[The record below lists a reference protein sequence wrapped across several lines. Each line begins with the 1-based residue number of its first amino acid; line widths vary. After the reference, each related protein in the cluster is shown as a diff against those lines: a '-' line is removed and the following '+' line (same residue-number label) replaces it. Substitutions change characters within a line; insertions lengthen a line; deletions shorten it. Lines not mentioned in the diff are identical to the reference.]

1 MKTIKFLTIAALALV
16 STSAF
21 SQKYAV
27 VETPSI
33 IQKMA
38 EKDSVPSKL
47 DEAQK
52 KIQAEYQ
59 AMVEEFN
66 KKAQEY
72 QSQASTLSKPMAQQK
87 EKELS
92 NMQQNIQSFEQAAQ
106 QEINAKQSELLKPI
120 YDKMNEEIT
129 KIGKSGGYTFIFD
142 KTVPIYI
149 NEATVTDIT
158 PTLLKNLGL

>member
-1 MKTIKFLTIAALALV
+1 MKTFKFLAIAALALV

-21 SQKYAV
+21 AQKYAV
-27 VETPSI
+27 IETPSI

-38 EKDSVPSKL
+38 EKDSIPAKL
-47 DEAQK
+47 EEAQK

-72 QSQASTLSKPMAQQK
+72 QSQASSLSKTMAQQK

-106 QEINAKQSELLKPI
+106 QEISSKQTELLKPI
-120 YDKMNEEIT
+120 YDKMNEEVT

-142 KTVPIYI
+142 KTVPLYI

-158 PTLLKNLGL
+158 STVLKNLGL